1 MLLDLTWIEIY
12 VVVRT
17 VNACFIDSMSCPKY
31 ILHHYEIAKATSTN
45 ILRFNKR

>member
-17 VNACFIDSMSCPKY
+17 VNACFINSMSCPKY

-45 ILRFNKR
+45 ILRFNKW